1 MKREQQI
8 LNAAEDLFYE
18 RGFDATSVDAIGERA
33 GITGGAIYRHF
44 GGKDEILAVLI
55 DHAIDAV
62 LERLPTVADDPE
74 VELHSLVQAHVEFA
88 VTHPKLAGIWTRD
101 QRSLSA
107 SSKRNYLRRE
117 RRYAERWR
125 TVLARCY
132 PEVSEEQIGVAMRAI
147 HALMLSDSVR
157 PARGRSTKIAQVL
170 LVEMTMRSL
179 EALRP
184 DVDQAE

>member
-44 GGKDEILAVLI
+44 SGKDELLAVLI

-62 LERLPTVADDPE
+62 LERLPTFTDDPE
-74 VELHSLVQAHVEFA
+74 RDLRDLVQAHVEFA
-88 VTHPKLAGIWTRD
+88 VIHPKLAGIWIRD
-101 QRSLSA
+101 ERSLRA
-107 SSKRNYLRRE
+107 SSKRNYLRRV
-117 RRYAERWR
+117 RRYTERWR

-132 PEVSEEQIGVAMRAI
+132 PEVSEEQIVVAMRAI
-147 HALMLSDSVR
+147 HALMLSDSIR
-157 PARGRSTKIAQVL
+157 PARGRSTKIAQSL

-179 EALRP
+179 DALRP
-184 DVDQAE
+184 DVD

>member
-8 LNAAEDLFYE
+8 LNAAEDLFFE

-62 LERLPTVADDPE
+62 LERLPVATDDPE
-74 VELHSLVQAHVEFA
+74 LDLRNLVQAHVEFA
-88 VTHPKLAGIWTRD
+88 VAHPKLAGIWIRD

-117 RRYAERWR
+117 RRYTERWR
-125 TVLARCY
+125 AVLACCY
-132 PEVSEEQIGVAMRAI
+132 PEVSEEQIVVAMRAI
-147 HALMLSDSVR
+147 HALMLSDSIR
-157 PARGRSTKIAQVL
+157 PARGRSTETARVL
-170 LVEMTMRSL
+170 LVEMTMHSL
-179 EALRP
+179 NALRP
-184 DVDQAE
+184 EVD